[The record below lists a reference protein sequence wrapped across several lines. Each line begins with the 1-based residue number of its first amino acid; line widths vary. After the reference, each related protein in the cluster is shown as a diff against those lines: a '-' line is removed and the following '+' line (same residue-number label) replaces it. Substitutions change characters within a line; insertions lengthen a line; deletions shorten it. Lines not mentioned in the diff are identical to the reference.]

1 MGFRVSGE
9 EPTVLGLQVRFGA
22 LGELDVDQETRGFL
36 GFGGFL
42 RGSA

>member
-1 MGFRVSGE
+1 MGFRVQGE
-9 EPTVLGLQVRFGA
+9 EPTVLGLQVRFEA
-22 LGELDVDQETRGFL
+22 DVDQETRGFL